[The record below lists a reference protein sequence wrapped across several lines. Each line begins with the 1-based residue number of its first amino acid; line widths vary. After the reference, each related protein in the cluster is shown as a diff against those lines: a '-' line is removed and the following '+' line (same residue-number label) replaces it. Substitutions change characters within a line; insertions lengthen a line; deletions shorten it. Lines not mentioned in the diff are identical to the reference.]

1 MKKIR
6 NYYEKFKI
14 LNPEYTKLKLCFLLL
29 VIVSLLYMCVFNMG
43 ISCDIVIAII
53 IFILSVTF
61 HEVAHGYVAYK
72 FGDSTAKD
80 AGRITLNP
88 IKHLDFVG
96 MMLPILI
103 LLSGSKFLIGW
114 LKPVPVDFS
123 ELKPHRLGLFCVAI
137 AGVVMNFI
145 LAIIA
150 LIILKISVEFLT
162 PNNMIITIATYTLVI
177 NLSLAIFNLIPVTPL
192 DGGRILYSISGEK
205 IKNFYNKIENYGI
218 VIVFCFVY
226 SGIFANV
233 FSKILTFCL
242 KLMNVNIELELM

>member
-6 NYYEKFKI
+6 RYYEKFRI
-14 LNPEYTKLKLCFLLL
+14 LNPEYTKLKFCFFLLIL
-29 VIVSLLYMCVFNMG
+29 VVLLYMSVFSMG

-53 IFILSVTF
+53 VFILSVTF

-88 IKHLDFVG
+88 IKHLDFAG

-123 ELKPHRLGLFCVAI
+123 ALKPHRLGLFCVAI

-145 LAIIA
+145 LVIIA
-150 LIILKISVEFLT
+150 LIVLKISVEFL
-162 PNNMIITIATYTLVI
+162 TIATYTLVI

>member
-14 LNPEYTKLKLCFLLL
+14 LNPEYTKLKLYFLLL

-88 IKHLDFVG
+88 IKHLDFAG

-123 ELKPHRLGLFCVAI
+123 EYK
-137 AGVVMNFI
+137 N
-145 LAIIA
+145 
-150 LIILKISVEFLT
+150 
-162 PNNMIITIATYTLVI
+162 
-177 NLSLAIFNLIPVTPL
+177 IF
-192 DGGRILYSISGEK
+192 
-205 IKNFYNKIENYGI
+205 
-218 VIVFCFVY
+218 
-226 SGIFANV
+226 
-233 FSKILTFCL
+233 
-242 KLMNVNIELELM
+242 